1 MKKHI
6 VVLFCSCMALGM
18 GIAHAEDV
26 MSSAPV
32 KDMSMKQDEMHKKEM
47 MKKDDMHKQEMMK
60 KDEMHKNDMLKKDGV
75 HKKEMMK
82 KDEMHK
88 KEMMNK
94 DSMKKPVPEGEMKK
108 ATTSY

>member
-18 GIAHAEDV
+18 GIAHAEDA

-47 MKKDDMHKQEMMK
+47 MKKD
-60 KDEMHKNDMLKKDGV
+60 EMHKNDMMTKDGV